1 MKTLTLLI
9 AASALVLASGCN
21 KKAATTTS
29 GVTTAD
35 AVDPNAPKTA
45 PNGDWSQ
52 YVTKTAAGGFV
63 MGNPNAP
70 AKLIEFGSM
79 SCPHCAAF
87 EKEGAPT
94 LIDKY
99 VKTGKV
105 SWEFRN
111 FIRDSFDLS
120 AALVARCNGEK
131 SFFGLTRGIYG
142 TQPEWVAKLQAIPQD
157 KMQAVMNLPPQ
168 QQFLTIAKTA
178 GFEQFAALRGVPAAK
193 ADACL
198 TNTAE
203 VDKLV
208 QMTSDATSQYN
219 IPGTPGFVLNGSLLK
234 DVATWEL
241 LEPKLKAASGS

>member
-1 MKTLTLLI
+1 MKILSLLI
-9 AASALVLASGCN
+9 AATALVATGACSKKAPDTPGGTSSAASGP
-21 KKAATTTS
+21 
-29 GVTTAD
+29 V
-35 AVDPNAPKTA
+35 APVSP

-52 YVTKTAAGGFV
+52 YVTKSAANGFV
-63 MGNPNAP
+63 MGNPNAE

-94 LIDKY
+94 LIETY
-99 VKTGKV
+99 VKSGKV

-131 SFFGLTRGIYG
+131 SFFGLTRGLY
-142 TQPEWVAKLQAIPQD
+142 TSQPEWVAKLQAVPQAQ
-157 KMQAVMNLPPQ
+157 MQSVMNLPPQ
-168 QQFLTIAKTA
+168 QQFLTIAKAA

-208 QMTSDATSQYN
+208 QMTSDATAQYD

-234 DVATWEL
+234 DVASWDL
-241 LEPKLKAASGS
+241 LEPKLKAAIKG